1 METVFTEIRTAFND
15 LGNPGSATWQTLS
28 SGYFDFRDDVDSAND
43 TLETWGFGRPI
54 PINQL
59 LDLALFGIVTP
70 DIPKVEVCLFGG
82 CLTII
87 PSINIPDIPGMCSY
101 VPVLSGTAI
110 CTGPKSQVDEQ
121 LRGAVRRTGDQERG
135 R

>member
-1 METVFTEIRTAFND
+1 METVFSEIRTAFND

-70 DIPKVEVCLFGG
+70 DIPR
-82 CLTII
+82 
-87 PSINIPDIPGMCSY
+87 P
-101 VPVLSGTAI
+101 
-110 CTGPKSQVDEQ
+110 
-121 LRGAVRRTGDQERG
+121 RGLPVRRLR
-135 R
+135 